1 MSQESDQLAAEVAVD
16 GEVMAAIEND
26 DEEIFVIANIN
37 CDDEYL
43 TMPLEDTASLAAW
56 Q

>member
-1 MSQESDQLAAEVAVD
+1 MSQESDALAAEVAVN
-16 GEVMAAIEND
+16 GEVMAAIENVD
-26 DEEIFVIANIN
+26 GKKFVIANIN

-43 TMPLEDTASLAAW
+43 TMPLEDTASLTAW